1 MTSFALRHALASANR
16 RRTMNNPNTQTGKEV
31 PMNSQC
37 EECGEKRLTESML
50 LKWGKHFC
58 GFKCLEKW
66 QIAELTKRGVLDRE

>member
-1 MTSFALRHALASANR
+1 
-16 RRTMNNPNTQTGKEV
+16 
-31 PMNSQC
+31 MNSQC

-66 QIAELTKRGVLDRE
+66 QIAELTKRGILDRE